1 MSMLWITLGLHL
13 SLVAVVMY
21 SLKAVL
27 VPPYLER
34 NQRQAKRQWWLAGG
48 MAFFL
53 PFLGAIMLWLF
64 QNRHRVPKAPST
76 TDVPVQQSPH
86 HDFLDYFEYPERE
99 TDVESE
105 KGDERLNALNI
116 EHYLD
121 LIMSSREL
129 DPKRAIALLKEAL
142 GSKAENARLLA
153 YALYSKKEQGLFKVL
168 DGLLAQLNDGQMH
181 NARLHLAIAQ
191 LYWHMLEIGLI
202 DPAVA
207 QDMWDKLRLHAAL
220 AAKYEPTLWQAFWL
234 MAQASLQEHR
244 DLQARE
250 LLKQALSVGADRGT
264 LEPLM
269 EEVRFRLSKAIVN
282 QA

>member
-1 MSMLWITLGLHL
+1 MRS
-13 SLVAVVMY
+13 
-21 SLKAVL
+21 
-27 VPPYLER
+27 
-34 NQRQAKRQWWLAGG
+34 
-48 MAFFL
+48 
-53 PFLGAIMLWLF
+53 
-64 QNRHRVPKAPST
+64 
-76 TDVPVQQSPH
+76 
-86 HDFLDYFEYPERE
+86 
-99 TDVESE
+99 
-105 KGDERLNALNI
+105 
-116 EHYLD
+116 
-121 LIMSSREL
+121 
-129 DPKRAIALLKEAL
+129 LLKRHF
-142 GSKAENARLLA
+142 G
-153 YALYSKKEQGLFKVL
+153 KV
-168 DGLLAQLNDGQMH
+168 AQLAAVQPG
-181 NARLHLAIAQ
+181 
-191 LYWHMLEIGLI
+191 